1 MTKESTANVSLRGTI
16 VMVRWALIIACAYL
30 ILFSEG
36 SSGALGFGPVVIVAF
51 LASNL
56 VVGRLRGDHFET
68 RGFKVGLAALDTLLI
83 AAALYLANQFSVE
96 VLLLFL
102 AVVVLAA
109 AGLELP
115 VIARITL
122 VLSVADVLLM
132 WLTGNQL
139 AWRSSMLLRVPF
151 LLSAALVYGAL
162 VEAGLRG
169 SGKSESPHMPL
180 VAVDTVSAVLVS
192 QRDAIERCQAAL
204 SGNGS
209 SVALNA
215 LNEIANQN
223 RQMQT
228 TIARI

>member
-1 MTKESTANVSLRGTI
+1 MTKESAARVSLRGTI

-30 ILFSEG
+30 VLFSDG

-51 LASNL
+51 LASNV
-56 VVGRLRGDHFET
+56 VVGRLQEDHFET
-68 RGFKVGLAALDTLLI
+68 QGFKVGLAALDTLLI
-83 AAALYLANQFSVE
+83 AAALYLAHQLSVE

-109 AGLELP
+109 AGLELA

-169 SGKSESPHMPL
+169 SGESLHIPL
-180 VAVDTVSAVLVS
+180 VAVDAVSTVLVS
-192 QRDAIERCQAAL
+192 QRAAIERCQAAL
-204 SGNGS
+204 SDNGS

-215 LNEIANQN
+215 LSEIANQN

-228 TIARI
+228 TMSRL

>member
-1 MTKESTANVSLRGTI
+1 MEKQSAAGVSLRGTI

-30 ILFSEG
+30 MLFSNG
-36 SSGALGFGPVVIVAF
+36 DSSTVGLGPIVIAAF

-56 VVGRLRGDHFET
+56 VVGRVQEDRLRT

-83 AAALYLANQFSVE
+83 AASLYLAQQLSVE
-96 VLLLFL
+96 ILLLFL

-109 AGLELP
+109 VGLELA

-122 VLSVADVLLM
+122 ALAVADVLLM

-162 VEAGLRG
+162 VEAGLRR
-169 SGKSESPHMPL
+169 SNEPHHIPL
-180 VAVDTVSAVLVS
+180 VAVDALSTALTS

-209 SVALNA
+209 SGAVNA
-215 LNEIANQN
+215 LNDILSQNQ
-223 RQMQT
+223 QMQVT
-228 TIARI
+228 MGRL